1 MYSEECRPVKYLLDN
16 YNGESILEKVEW
28 GMFISISGDGEVGTR
43 RSGLGDRGGGLVG
56 WV

>member
-1 MYSEECRPVKYLLDN
+1 MYSEECRLEKYLLDN

-43 RSGLGDRGGGLVG
+43 RSGLGDRGGGGRV
-56 WV
+56 